1 MFLPPERAAGYD
13 RTPVMYDPRGRIL
26 QILYARRAVSQG
38 TPSCGILFND
48 GALVAGRRKMSA
60 LLMPNKKVFQVDEYI
75 VATFAGYSSDGI
87 FLVEQARDRAA
98 TLRFVYGSE
107 KPDVYLISRYVSLI
121 MHQATL
127 YAGLRPFGV
136 SMIIAGKDLT
146 GSHLYFNDPG
156 GSTVKWRAGIIGKNA
171 HVGEKFLMSVFKK
184 MDLKNIDFELA
195 VKYAIAA
202 ISIASGALPTAE
214 EIEIGFVRADE
225 PAIITTASSAEI
237 RDLYSAAAEI
247 FDEWKSKKKI
257 EREAEEEIEEES
269 EEEKEETE

>member
-1 MFLPPERAAGYD
+1 MFVPPERAGYD

-38 TPSCGILFND
+38 TPSCGILFKD
-48 GALVAGRRKMSA
+48 GALVAGRRKISA

-107 KPDVYLISRYVSLI
+107 KPDVYLIARNVSST

-136 SMIIAGKDLT
+136 SIIIAGKDLT
-146 GSHLYFNDPG
+146 GSHLFFNDPG
-156 GSTVKWRAGIIGKNA
+156 GSTVSWKAGIIGKNSS
-171 HVGEKFLMSVFKK
+171 VGEEFLMSIFKNT
-184 MDLKNIDFELA
+184 DLTNISFDDA
-195 VKYAIAA
+195 IKYAIAA
-202 ISIASGALPTAE
+202 ISVASGSMPMAE
-214 EIEIGFVRADE
+214 EIEIGYVKDDE
-225 PAIITTASSAEI
+225 PATITTANSAEI
-237 RDLYSAAAEI
+237 KDLYSAATEV
-247 FDEWKSKKKI
+247 FNEWKAKRKTG
-257 EREAEEEIEEES
+257 E
-269 EEEKEETE
+269 EETEEGTEETEE